1 MFCPGPLPFFGFW
14 CEVSTFRNLCRIRI
28 RFGCV
33 MSGVLCR
40 IPADV
45 WLSWR
50 VSWHL
55 VCRRAGVRVLVPA
68 LCRAGARAGVVSNR
82 VSCVCYDLVSC
93 VCYDSVRMY
102 VIMYDMIRYVRNTI
116 HSCMTELCALCGII
130 TYEYVY
136 DMTLT
141 RTNMRYV
148 ALCYVY
154 DSCGIPRL
162 PYVYVY
168 DSCMIPFP
176 SPIRTIRN
184 TITCGATRSVYS
196 TYKTNTKCI

>member
-1 MFCPGPLPFFGFW
+1 MIPSGF
-14 CEVSTFRNLCRIRI
+14 LCR
-28 RFGCV
+28 
-33 MSGVLCR
+33 
-40 IPADV
+40 
-45 WLSWR
+45 
-50 VSWHL
+50 
-55 VCRRAGVRVLVPA
+55 VP
-68 LCRAGARAGVVSNR
+68 
-82 VSCVCYDLVSC
+82 CVCYDLVSC

-116 HSCMTELCALCGII
+116 RSRMTDLCALCGTI

-136 DMTLT
+136 DMALT

-168 DSCMIPFP
+168 DSVPGG
-176 SPIRTIRN
+176 RTPV
-184 TITCGATRSVYS
+184 GFRSDPRS
-196 TYKTNTKCI
+196 